1 MARLLQDTGSVLI
14 TSRPCEATW
23 QGLKNATV
31 QKNGIATGSSTDML
45 QVRSVSKN
53 FGGVQ
58 AVDHVS
64 FTVEA
69 NEIHGLIGPNGA
81 GKTTMINL
89 ISGLLSLTAGEI
101 EVDGTRID
109 QLPAEQRARLGV
121 ARTFQNLRLFPN
133 LSVRRNIE
141 VAEIHQRRAGK
152 IDQELIDDAIDLF
165 HLRDVLDATPDSL
178 SYGQMRRLEI
188 VRALG
193 LRPKVLMLDE
203 PAAGMNP
210 EETDELFGNLTWL
223 RERHPCAILLIDHDL
238 KFIMSACE
246 KLTVMNMGSL
256 LASGLPKDVTADPAV
271 INAYLGH
278 NNNE

>member
-1 MARLLQDTGSVLI
+1 
-14 TSRPCEATW
+14 
-23 QGLKNATV
+23 
-31 QKNGIATGSSTDML
+31 ML
-45 QVRSVSKN
+45 HVRGVSKN

-58 AVDHVS
+58 AVNQVS
-64 FTVEA
+64 FHVEA
-69 NEIHGLIGPNGA
+69 DEIHGLIGPNGA

-89 ISGLLSLTAGEI
+89 ISGLLKLTTGEI
-101 EVDGTRID
+101 EVDGVRIE
-109 QLPAEQRARLGV
+109 QLPAEQRARLGI

-141 VAEIHQRRAGK
+141 VAEIQSQRAGHT
-152 IDQELIDDAIDLF
+152 DGGLIEDAIDLF

-178 SYGQMRRLEI
+178 PYGQMRRLEI
-188 VRALG
+188 VRALA

-210 EETDELFGNLTWL
+210 QETEELFGNLTWL

-256 LASGLPKDVTADPAV
+256 LASGLPKDVTANPEV
-271 INAYLGH
+271 INAYLGQ
-278 NNNE
+278 NDNT

>member
-1 MARLLQDTGSVLI
+1 
-14 TSRPCEATW
+14 
-23 QGLKNATV
+23 
-31 QKNGIATGSSTDML
+31 ML
-45 QVRSVSKN
+45 HVRHVSKN

-58 AVDHVS
+58 AVNDVS
-64 FTVEA
+64 FSIEA

-89 ISGLLSLTAGEI
+89 ISGLLGLSQGEI
-101 EVDGTRID
+101 EVDGERID
-109 QLPAEQRARLGV
+109 GMPAEQRARAGI

-133 LSVRRNIE
+133 LSVCRNIE
-141 VAEIHQRRAGK
+141 VAEINRRRLGHD
-152 IDQELIDDAIDLF
+152 DQSLIEDAIDLF
-165 HLRDVLDATPDSL
+165 HLRAVLDAAPDSL

-188 VRALG
+188 VRALA

-210 EETDELFGNLTWL
+210 EETEELFGNLTWL

-256 LASGLPKDVTADPAV
+256 LASGAPKDVTANPEV
-271 INAYLGH
+271 INAYLGQND
-278 NNNE
+278 NN

>member
-1 MARLLQDTGSVLI
+1 MI
-14 TSRPCEATW
+14 E
-23 QGLKNATV
+23 
-31 QKNGIATGSSTDML
+31 ML
-45 QVRSVSKN
+45 QVRGVSKN

-64 FTVEA
+64 FAVDD

-89 ISGLLSLTAGEI
+89 ISGLLMPTAGEI
-101 EVDGTRID
+101 EVDGIRIET
-109 QLPAEQRARLGV
+109 LPAEQRARMGV

-133 LSVRRNIE
+133 LAVRRNIE
-141 VAEIHQRRAGK
+141 VAEIQSRKARSGHDG
-152 IDQELIDDAIDLF
+152 LIEDAIDLF
-165 HLRDVLDATPDSL
+165 HLRDVLDAAPDSL

-188 VRALG
+188 VRALA

-210 EETDELFGNLTWL
+210 EETEELFGNLTWL

-256 LASGLPKDVTADPAV
+256 LASGLPKDVTANPEV

-278 NNNE
+278 NNNV